1 MAEGDALR
9 LEDVPFEIRSGK
21 GAVRPADA
29 AAPAAPSDLS
39 AGGAAG
45 EPATLRDLERDHVA
59 RVMQRTAGN
68 KKEAARILGID
79 RSTLYAKLK
88 AYGLDAEKDES

>member
-1 MAEGDALR
+1 MAEGDALK

-21 GAVRPADA
+21 GAARPAEA
-29 AAPAAPSDLS
+29 VAPAAPAD
-39 AGGAAG
+39 
-45 EPATLRDLERDHVA
+45 EPATLRDLERAHIA

-68 KKEAARILGID
+68 KKEAARVLGID

-88 AYGLDAEKDES
+88 AYGLETDKDEG

>member
-1 MAEGDALR
+1 ML
-9 LEDVPFEIRSGK
+9 P
-21 GAVRPADA
+21 
-29 AAPAAPSDLS
+29 
-39 AGGAAG
+39 G
-45 EPATLRDLERDHVA
+45 ELVTLRDLERDHIA

-88 AYGLDAEKDES
+88 AYGLEAEKDEG